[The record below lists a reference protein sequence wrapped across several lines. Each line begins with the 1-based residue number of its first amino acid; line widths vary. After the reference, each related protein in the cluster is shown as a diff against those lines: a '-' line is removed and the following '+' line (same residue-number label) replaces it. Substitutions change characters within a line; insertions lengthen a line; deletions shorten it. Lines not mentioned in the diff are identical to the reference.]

1 MSQRNSLGFA
11 SGLACLAVFSLIVVA
26 PPPASAE
33 DLQLFYDN
41 FDGGQVIAPGVSG
54 GFSGFTSLAPVQG
67 YGGLGSGSNVMAGM
81 FLHNP
86 TGDNFTNT
94 PSVPTTLRLTGLP
107 PHSGIRLSF
116 FLAIIDTWDG
126 EHFDSPGGPQD
137 LFNVSVNGVNFFRHT
152 FTNFTFNDQSY
163 VPPPGGLL
171 SSLSNRFAFM
181 PGEPYDDSLYD
192 MGQDLARFGN
202 IPHVG
207 DTLQL
212 DFVAN
217 GSNWNR
223 PANESW
229 GFDNVRVTLLNVVP
243 EPGSITL
250 LSIATLAVARRRRD
264 NDNAKAA
271 HVAAE
276 RQVQG
281 FAASRRRAGV
291 RISGFGVRARGKSA
305 GPS

>member
-1 MSQRNSLGFA
+1 MSQRRSLKFRIGT
-11 SGLACLAVFSLIVVA
+11 CLAAFSLIVVS
-26 PPPASAE
+26 PPRASAE
-33 DLQLFYDN
+33 DLQVFYDN

-54 GFSGFTSLAPVQG
+54 GFSGFTSLEPVQG
-67 YGGLGSGSNVMAGM
+67 YGGLGSGSNIMSGM

-116 FLAIIDTWDG
+116 LLAIIDTWDG
-126 EHFDSPGGPQD
+126 NSGDF
-137 LFNVSVNGVNFFRHT
+137 FNVSVNGAIVFRESFKNT
-152 FTNFTFNDQSY
+152 GPGSVTQSY

-171 SSLSNRFAFM
+171 TSGSDCFDFSPA
-181 PGEPYDDSLYD
+181 GGYQDSLYD
-192 MGQDLARFGN
+192 MGLDLARFGN

-217 GSNWNR
+217 GPNWNR

-229 GFDNVRVTLLNVVP
+229 GFDNVRVTLLNAP
-243 EPGSITL
+243 EPGSITF
-250 LSIATLAVARRRRD
+250 LSIATLAV
-264 NDNAKAA
+264 
-271 HVAAE
+271 
-276 RQVQG
+276 
-281 FAASRRRAGV
+281 SRRRA
-291 RISGFGVRARGKSA
+291 S
-305 GPS
+305 